1 MRTIALALCV
11 LVGCAAADDDEM
23 QAGERRIEFLVPGT
37 LDPLAEH
44 AAVETYLRTQGDYG
58 TELDMRVYGV
68 AIADQAMFTIACI
81 GADDHE
87 LAAQKFL
94 PTSTA
99 RELEDGSFTIA
110 KMPVVFFEDV
120 ATEEVSDAPATL
132 RATMMTAP
140 PTIGELAVT
149 LDLKPMD

>member
-1 MRTIALALCV
+1 MRTIALALCI
-11 LVGCAAADDDEM
+11 LVGCAAADDDDM
-23 QAGERRIEFLVPGT
+23 PAGERRIEFLVPGT
-37 LDPLAEH
+37 LEPLAPN

-68 AIADQAMFTIACI
+68 AIEDQAMFTIACI
-81 GADDHE
+81 GPDDHE

-120 ATEEVSDAPATL
+120 ATDEVSDAPALL

-140 PTIGELAVT
+140 PTVGELAVT
-149 LDLKPMD
+149 LDLKP

>member
-1 MRTIALALCV
+1 MRTFALVLCV
-11 LVGCAAADDDEM
+11 LFGCAAADDDGLPE
-23 QAGERRIEFLVPGT
+23 GERRIEFLVPGT
-37 LDPLAEH
+37 LDPLPEN

-58 TELDMRVYGV
+58 TEIDMRVYGV
-68 AIADQAMFTIACI
+68 AIEDQAMFTIACI

-87 LAAQKFL
+87 LAAQMFL

-99 RELEDGSFTIA
+99 RELDDGSFVVV

-140 PTIGELAVT
+140 PTLGELAVT
-149 LDLKPMD
+149 LDLKPAD